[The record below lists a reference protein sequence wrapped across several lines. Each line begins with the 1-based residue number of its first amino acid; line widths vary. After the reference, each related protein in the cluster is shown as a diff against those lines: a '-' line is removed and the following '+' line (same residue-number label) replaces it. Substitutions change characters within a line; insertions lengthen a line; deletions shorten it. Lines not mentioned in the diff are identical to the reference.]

1 MPFGG
6 SELGSGE
13 RSKYFEVGSSART
26 GEVKTRAK
34 AKDKTDNAV
43 LFMRDL
49 TIL

>member
-1 MPFGG
+1 LGAK
-6 SELGSGE
+6 ELGRGDTS
-13 RSKYFEVGSSART
+13 RYFEVGSSAST

-49 TIL
+49 TLL